1 MKISIQEIP
10 GTQEEEIL
18 IKCHAMNDAVLELVR
33 RLKSP
38 EQQVAGIWQDE
49 IYRLSLKDIFYF
61 ETVDNRS
68 FLYGESRVY
77 ETKLKLYEFEE
88 VTAGSRFLR
97 VSKSVVANMLKI
109 SHIRPSLSG
118 RFEAVMENGERITVS
133 RQYVPE
139 LKKQLGL

>member
-1 MKISIQEIP
+1 MKVSIREVP
-10 GTQEEEIL
+10 DTEEEEII
-18 IKCHAMNDAVLELVR
+18 IKCHEMNESVLEAVR

-38 EQQVAGIWQDE
+38 DRQVAGIWRDE

-61 ETVDNRS
+61 ETVDNKS
-68 FLYGESRVY
+68 FLYCEARVY

-88 VTAGSRFLR
+88 MAYGSRFFR
-97 VSKSVVANMLKI
+97 VSKSVVVNMLKI
-109 SHIRPSLSG
+109 SHVRPSLSG
-118 RFEAVMENGERITVS
+118 RFEAVMENGERIMVS